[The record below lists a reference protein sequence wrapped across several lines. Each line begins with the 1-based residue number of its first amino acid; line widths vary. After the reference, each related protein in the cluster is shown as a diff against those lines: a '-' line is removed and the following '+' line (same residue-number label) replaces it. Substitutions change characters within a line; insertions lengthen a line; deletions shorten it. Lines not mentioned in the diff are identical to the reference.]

1 MLALARRPREPR
13 APRLSTVQYTP
24 ATPRGCGCTADRF
37 GHPNCVAAWGARA
50 DGHRVSAWPRARRD
64 DRLRGRW
71 GWGLGVNGERVQWRL
86 RTHGGVLFG
95 AAARESRRPRT
106 VGHYDPFSR
115 LMSPAPSNLCRW
127 GVMGCKWRNV
137 ILLLA
142 SCDFTKLQ
150 LHYGLLSFCNK
161 TINLSCH
168 MITVAY

>member
-1 MLALARRPREPR
+1 MLKQEQSGCSRWRGAHVNRGRHGSLQSSTPQPHPRLRLHGRSIRSPKLRGSVGGARGWTPRE
-13 APRLSTVQYTP
+13 
-24 ATPRGCGCTADRF
+24 
-37 GHPNCVAAWGARA
+37 CVAAGA
-50 DGHRVSAWPRARRD
+50 ARRD

-142 SCDFTKLQ
+142 SCDFTKL
-150 LHYGLLSFCNK
+150 
-161 TINLSCH
+161 
-168 MITVAY
+168 